1 MGSERIE
8 VSQISII
15 VKAPDRKPAA
25 IQGWTL
31 VSTTWLSVIASA
43 VIAPVLPS
51 ISEHF
56 RDAPHVAVMVSFVAT
71 LPGLFVALLAAPSGA
86 LADRLGHRKMLL
98 AGVSLYGFCGV
109 APFWLNSLGWI
120 VISRA
125 GVGIMEAV
133 IMTCSNAL
141 IGDYFLGDEREK
153 WLAYETGTA
162 TMVAILMVTIGGALG
177 ETGWRYPFLVYGFG
191 FVLAPLVI
199 RFTWETRSPS
209 GSNVEEES
217 RHPRDGEFRW
227 NKLIWICLITVFA
240 STAFY
245 VVIVQLS
252 FLLTERGYRSPRLIG
267 MGAGISALAV
277 PLGAVLFRILRWRIA
292 AKLALSFSLSAA
304 GLFILAFSHSYS
316 VTILGATVNGLGSGI
331 VLPALI
337 TWALSTL
344 GPEVRGRG
352 TGAWQ
357 ASFFFGQFISPLI
370 ILTLA
375 HSFGSLSHAVLSY
388 AIACSVACSIALFS
402 LRPLGRAPSSAQHH
416 PTVPNRPL

>member
-1 MGSERIE
+1 MGNKGNE
-8 VSQISII
+8 VSQISTII
-15 VKAPDRKPAA
+15 RTANPKPAA

-51 ISEHF
+51 IGEYFH
-56 RDAPHVAVMVSFVAT
+56 DAAHVAVMVSFVAT
-71 LPGLFVALLAAPSGA
+71 LPGLFVALLAAPSGL
-86 LADRLGHRKMLL
+86 LADRVGHRKLLL
-98 AGVSLYGFCGV
+98 AGVSLYGFCGI
-109 APFWLNSLGWI
+109 APFWLNSLGLI
-120 VISRA
+120 VVSRA

-141 IGDYFLGDEREK
+141 IGDYFQGDEREK

-177 ETGWRYPFLVYGFG
+177 ESNWRYPFLVYGFG
-191 FVLAPLVI
+191 FVLAPLVV
-199 RFTWETRSPS
+199 RFTWETHKS
-209 GSNVEEES
+209 GSNDGVEREYAQT
-217 RHPRDGEFRW
+217 DTLEFHW
-227 NKLIWICLITVFA
+227 NELMWICLITVFA
-240 STAFY
+240 ATAFY

-252 FLLTERGYRSPRLIG
+252 FLLTERGYSSPRLIG
-267 MGAGISALAV
+267 VGAGISALAV
-277 PLGAVLFRILRWRIA
+277 PVGAVLFRVLRLHIA

-304 GLFILAFSHSYS
+304 GFFILALSHGYA
-316 VTILGATVNGLGSGI
+316 VTIIGATVNGLGSGI

-344 GPEVRGRG
+344 GLEVRGRG

-370 ILTLA
+370 ILGLA
-375 HSFGSLSHAVLSY
+375 RNMGGLSHAVLAY
-388 AIACSVACSIALFS
+388 AIACSVATALAIFYFFVRMRTQAS
-402 LRPLGRAPSSAQHH
+402 T
-416 PTVPNRPL
+416 TVRMS